1 MVYAKIMGDSSWG
14 NADFNPFYSGIKI
27 EVLYHDTDKKLKMYT
42 HTADPMDLTIVS
54 ESDIKY
60 FDILDADV
68 LMDAITDENTEE
80 NG

>member
-1 MVYAKIMGDSSWG
+1 M
-14 NADFNPFYSGIKI
+14 F
-27 EVLYHDTDKKLKMYT
+27 T